1 MTDTLPENHVY
12 RRLPDVSFSL
22 FGEEGL
28 LVVPRGAWQL
38 VLNGPGARAF
48 DLVDGRRTI
57 GEIAD
62 RLAAEYPDTS
72 RDEIVRDVAELL
84 ADLAGRGAVD
94 RAGEGAPEAP

>member
-1 MTDTLPENHVY
+1 MTDTSPENLVY
-12 RRLPDVSFSL
+12 RRLSDVSFSL

-28 LVVPRGAWQL
+28 LVVPRGGWQL

-48 DLVDGRRTI
+48 DLVDGKRTV

-62 RLAAEYPDTS
+62 LLAGEYPDAA
-72 RDEIVRDVAELL
+72 REEIARDVGELL
-84 ADLAGRGAVD
+84 AELADRGAVE

>member
-1 MTDTLPENHVY
+1 MTDTSPESLVY

-22 FGEEGL
+22 FGDEGL

-38 VLNGPGARAF
+38 VLNGPGAKAF
-48 DLVDGRRTI
+48 DLVDGKRTV

-62 RLAAEYPDTS
+62 RLAGEYPDAS
-72 RDEIVRDVAELL
+72 RDEIARDVAELL
-84 ADLAGRGAVD
+84 ADLADRGAVE

>member
-1 MTDTLPENHVY
+1 MTDTPPDSLVY

-22 FGEEGL
+22 FGDEGL

-38 VLNGPGARAF
+38 VLNGPGAKAF
-48 DLVDGRRTI
+48 DLVDGKRTV
-57 GEIAD
+57 GEIAE
-62 RLAAEYPDTS
+62 RLAGEYPEVA

-84 ADLAGRGAVD
+84 ADLAERGAVE

>member
-1 MTDTLPENHVY
+1 MTDTSRDSLVY

-22 FGEEGL
+22 FGDEGL

-48 DLVDGRRTI
+48 DLVDGRRSI

-62 RLAAEYPDTS
+62 LLAGEYADVG
-72 RDEIVRDVAELL
+72 RDEIARDVAELL
-84 ADLAGRGAVD
+84 AELAERGAVE
-94 RAGEGAPEAP
+94 RAGEGAPEAS